1 MIWNSVHIACQ
12 TQSDAE
18 ITYSNCLGYVMQE
31 AYVHAI
37 RRAKRHI
44 YIENQ
49 YFLGSSHA
57 WLEDKGVGTHLN
69 PPLETLSRP

>member
-1 MIWNSVHIACQ
+1 MVVLVS
-12 TQSDAE
+12 
-18 ITYSNCLGYVMQE
+18 QE

-57 WLEDKGVGTHLN
+57 WIEDKGVGEH
-69 PPLETLSRP
+69 PAKHASCHRCQDHALSTPKAMLWQSLQSVEHIM

>member
-1 MIWNSVHIACQ
+1 MCVRRFDSVCVWQMQ
-12 TQSDAE
+12 T
-18 ITYSNCLGYVMQE
+18 

-57 WLEDKGVGTHLN
+57 WLEDKGVGT
-69 PPLETLSRP
+69 